1 MRSRLAW
8 FCLLFVVVAIS
19 ARTVQ
24 AQVESDT
31 TRSNQADVSADSL
44 TVRTEN
50 GEEIQDLMGHVFVR
64 QDSTM
69 LRSQRAIRYVNG
81 QTYVFSGNVLIVER
95 GDSLRAD
102 TVYYDRRTKIG
113 RARGNVLL
121 TDGEVE
127 VRAPSGSYFSREK
140 RARFEEGL
148 TLVDST
154 SEVTSER
161 GTYWSDE
168 KRAELDGNVRLNADR
183 THLESDSLT
192 YFRETEVSIA
202 RSNVFIE
209 RIGGADDA
217 DADSTIR
224 TLLFGQYAYNDDRAG
239 RSQVEGQPLLVQLRQ
254 DSTGAEIDTL
264 MIRALMLESVQQD
277 SLQRLVAVDSVQIWK
292 ADFAALADSVV
303 YERMEMA
310 RDTLASD
317 STLTAFPASD
327 STMADSTLIDFT
339 ATDSAVSD
347 SIVTDTT
354 MIQREETRL
363 FGNPVA
369 WVEESQVSGDSIRV
383 KGRGGE
389 IDSLF
394 VRRNA
399 FVAQRDTVL
408 DRIQQLKGQHL
419 VGVFLD
425 DSVRVFTLGP
435 NAEVIYFQRDDNDQP
450 DGGLK
455 ASGDKAVFYIRGD
468 QPERIAFS
476 QDIQGT
482 MYPESQLP
490 TPFRLDG
497 FRWEPERRP
506 TSVDLVREDRIR
518 RILQGLPPI
527 MIFETVPSATKE
539 DEATAENSDSN
550 N

>member
-1 MRSRLAW
+1 MKRGKTYGVERKNADRNVETGTLT
-8 FCLLFVVVAIS
+8 FYVLRFTLLLFLS
-19 ARTVQ
+19 ATLGVGIAY

-31 TRSNQADVSADSL
+31 TRSKQADVSADSL
-44 TVRTEN
+44 SVRTEG
-50 GEEIQDLMGHVFVR
+50 GEEIQDLMGSVFVQ
-64 QDSTM
+64 QDSTI
-69 LRSQRAIRYVNG
+69 LRSQRAIRYVNS
-81 QTYVFSGNVLIVER
+81 QTFLFSGNVLIVER

-127 VRAPSGSYFSREK
+127 VLAPSGRYFSREK

-154 SEVTSER
+154 AEVTSER

-168 KRAELDGNVRLNADR
+168 KRAELDGTVKLNADR
-183 THLESDSLT
+183 TRMESDSLT

-202 RSNVFIE
+202 RGNVFIE
-209 RIGGADDA
+209 RIGGEDDA

-254 DSTGAEIDTL
+254 DSTGAEVDTL

-303 YERMEMA
+303 YERIEIT
-310 RDTLASD
+310 RDTLATD
-317 STLTAFPASD
+317 ATP
-327 STMADSTLIDFT
+327 ADSTT
-339 ATDSAVSD
+339 
-347 SIVTDTT
+347 
-354 MIQREETRL
+354 IQHEETRL
-363 FGNPVA
+363 FGAPVA
-369 WVEESQVSGDSIRV
+369 WVEESQVSGDTIRV

-408 DRIQQLKGQHL
+408 DRIQQLKGLHL
-419 VGVFLD
+419 VGVFLE

-435 NAEVIYFQRDDNDQP
+435 NAEVIFFQRDDDDQP

-455 ASGDKAVFYIRGD
+455 ASGDKALFYIRGD
-468 QPERIAFS
+468 QPERISFS

-506 TSVDLVREDRIR
+506 TSADLVREDRIR
-518 RILQGLPPI
+518 RILQGRPPP
-527 MIFETVPSATKE
+527 MQFETVPPAAEE
-539 DEATAENSDSN
+539 DEATAEN
-550 N
+550 